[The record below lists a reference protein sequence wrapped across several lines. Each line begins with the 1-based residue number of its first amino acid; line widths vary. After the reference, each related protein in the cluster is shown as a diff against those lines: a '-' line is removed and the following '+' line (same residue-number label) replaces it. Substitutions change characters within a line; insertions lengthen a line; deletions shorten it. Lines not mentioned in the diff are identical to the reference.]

1 LRGARLKPEQALYG
15 LSPPKLAPEG
25 IEPETFGRANSKM
38 PSQPLGQLQM
48 GSIIDNVMITIE
60 TIPYDLKSKFS
71 RMEGGRG
78 T

>member
-1 LRGARLKPEQALYG
+1 
-15 LSPPKLAPEG
+15 
-25 IEPETFGRANSKM
+25 
-38 PSQPLGQLQM
+38 M